1 MTATI
6 AGQLLGVLGWLFMA
20 ASVMVLVWTLEP
32 CITRMS
38 ARFLGP
44 PTCVLTIGNVP
55 TKLSLLRKL
64 LKRATTTKGEEAHY
78 HPVLLPEGK
87 ERFIEIE
94 STAKEALMSKS
105 PFTHLIFQGPRGA
118 GKFSAAKHLAESL
131 AIPYVL
137 VCGASLAAGSSSQ
150 IDALVSWGNTFSRGK
165 GIIVFIDEAE
175 AFLAGGARE
184 KVISKFAGVLDG
196 ARRDLFIILS
206 TTRDVQELHPHI
218 IERCEEMK
226 FNLPSALWEQLR
238 LGPFSESL

>member
-6 AGQLLGVLGWLFMA
+6 GGQLLGVLGWVFLTI
-20 ASVMVLVWTLEP
+20 SVLLLAWTLEP
-32 CITRMS
+32 CITRIT
-38 ARFLGP
+38 ARFVASP
-44 PTCVLTIGNVP
+44 ACVKEIGNVQ
-55 TKLSLLRKL
+55 TMLRKL
-64 LKRATTTKGEEAHY
+64 FKRATTTKGGEAHY

-94 STAKEALMSKS
+94 STAKEALISKS

-118 GKFSAAKHLAESL
+118 GKFSAAKYLAESL

-137 VCGASLAAGSSSQ
+137 VSGASLAAGSSSQ

-218 IERCEEMK
+218 IERCAEMK